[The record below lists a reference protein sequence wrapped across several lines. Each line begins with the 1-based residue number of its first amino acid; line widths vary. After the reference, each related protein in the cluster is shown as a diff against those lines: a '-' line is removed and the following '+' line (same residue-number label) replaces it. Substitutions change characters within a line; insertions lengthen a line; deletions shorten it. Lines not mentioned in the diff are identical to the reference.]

1 VDLEVGEITDN
12 HVELGLSDEQVLDL
26 YRKMLLTRIVDDRT
40 WALNRQGRAPF
51 VVSSSGHEAAQ
62 VGSAFALNPTL
73 DWALPYYRDI
83 GVALTWGFTPYDY
96 FMTVFSRAADVTSG
110 GRQMPGHWS
119 DPARNVF
126 SHSSAIATQYP
137 HAAGIAYAQMMDG
150 TDSVVAVYGGEG
162 STSEGDWHEM
172 MNFAGARSLPLIVV
186 IENNQYAISVPEA
199 EEVGG
204 IIADRA
210 LGYGFH
216 GALIDG
222 NDALAVYSATKAAA
236 DRARAGEGPSLI
248 EARTY
253 RYYAHTSDDDDKLY
267 RSREEVEQWR
277 RRDPLIL
284 MKQYLIEARLLPEA
298 VEEEMQQ
305 ELRARV
311 ADAVERAEAE
321 PFSEDATSKVYAKPI
336 VPSVAVTQPE
346 PEPVGE
352 EVNMIQAVN
361 MTLHEIMS
369 AHPEAVVFGEDVADP
384 KGGVFKATQG
394 LTDAFGPDRSANS
407 PLSEALI
414 IGAGIGMAAAGKM
427 ALVEIQ
433 FADYI
438 HPAFDQIV
446 SEAARVHYRT
456 DGHWNVNMVIR
467 TPYGGGINGG
477 LYHSQSVEA
486 FYTHVPGLKV
496 VAPSTPADVKGLLW
510 EAAEDPDPVLFLEPK
525 RLYRLGR
532 GPYPNDEYRVPLGR
546 AAIRRVGSEVTLIAY
561 GAMAFFTLE
570 AAALLEEEGVD
581 AEVIDLRSLKP
592 LDWPTIEASVRK
604 TNRALIIHEDNEFMG
619 FGAEIAAQ
627 IADKAFTHLDAP
639 VRRYATPD
647 VPTFPFAGVLEE
659 KIRPNV
665 EGIIKHAKD
674 LVAY

>member
-1 VDLEVGEITDN
+1 MDLEVGEIKDS
-12 HVELGLSDEQVLDL
+12 HLELGLSDEQVIDL

-62 VGSAFALNPTL
+62 VASAFALDPTI

-83 GVALTWGFTPYDY
+83 GVALAWGFTPYDY

-137 HAAGIAYAQMMDG
+137 HAAGIAYALQMDKTG
-150 TDSVVAVYGGEG
+150 GVVAVYGGEG

-172 MNFAGARSLPLIVV
+172 MNFAGVRRLPLVV
-186 IENNQYAISVPEA
+186 IIENNQYAISVPET

-210 LGYGFH
+210 LGYGFQ

-222 NDALAVYSATKAAA
+222 NDALAVYGATRSAAE
-236 DRARAGEGPSLI
+236 RARAGEGPTLI

-284 MKQYLIEARLLPEA
+284 LKQYLIEARLLPDA
-298 VEEEMQQ
+298 LEEEIQQ

-311 ADAVERAEAE
+311 ADAVEQAEAE
-321 PFSEDATSKVYAKPI
+321 PYSDDATSNVYANPI
-336 VPSVAVTQPE
+336 VPSVAATEPE
-346 PEPVGE
+346 PEPGGE
-352 EVNMIQAVN
+352 EVNMIQAIN
-361 MTLHEIMS
+361 MTLHEIMA

-384 KGGVFKATQG
+384 KGGVFKATQD
-394 LTDAFGPDRSANS
+394 LTDTFGAARSFNT
-407 PLSEALI
+407 PLSESLI
-414 IGAGIGMAAAGKM
+414 VGAGIGLSAAGKM
-427 ALVEIQ
+427 ALAEVQ

-446 SEAARVHYRT
+446 SEVARVHYRT
-456 DGHWNVNMVIR
+456 NGRWNVNMVIR

-496 VAPSTPADVKGLLW
+496 VVPSTPADVKGLLW

-525 RLYRLGR
+525 KLYRLGR
-532 GPYPNDEYRVPLGR
+532 GPYPNDRYRIPLGK
-546 AAIRRVGSEVTLIAY
+546 AAIRRPGRDVTLIAY

-570 AAALLEEEGVD
+570 AAALLEIDGVD

-604 TNRALIIHEDNEFMG
+604 TNRVLIIHEDNEFMG
-619 FGAEIAAQ
+619 FGAEVAAQ
-627 IADKAFTHLDAP
+627 IADRAFESLDAP
-639 VRRYATPD
+639 VKRYASPD
-647 VPTFPFAGVLEE
+647 VPTFPFATVLEE

-665 EGIIKHAKD
+665 EGIIKRAKD
-674 LVAY
+674 LVEY

>member
-1 VDLEVGEITDN
+1 VELEVGEIKDS
-12 HVELGLSDEQVLDL
+12 HLELGLSDDQVLDL

-62 VGSAFALNPTL
+62 VASAFALDPTV
-73 DWALPYYRDI
+73 DWCLPYYRDI
-83 GVALTWGFTPYDY
+83 GVALAWGFTPYDY
-96 FMTVFSRAADVTSG
+96 FMTVFSRADDVTSG

-137 HAAGIAYAQMMDG
+137 HAAGIAYGLKMDATG
-150 TDSVVAVYGGEG
+150 GVAVVYGGEG

-172 MNFAGARSLPLIVV
+172 MNFAGARRLPLIVV

-199 EEVGG
+199 EEIGG
-204 IIADRA
+204 AIADRA
-210 LGYGFH
+210 IGYGFH
-216 GALIDG
+216 GMLIDG
-222 NDALAVYSATKAAA
+222 NDALSVYSATKAAA
-236 DRARAGEGPSLI
+236 DRARAGDGPSLI

-284 MKQYLIEARLLPEA
+284 LKQYLIESRLLPEA

-321 PFSEDATSKVYAKPI
+321 PYSEDAIGKVYANPI
-336 VPSVAVTQPE
+336 TPTVAVTEPE
-346 PEPVGE
+346 PEPSGE

-361 MTLHEIMS
+361 MTLHEIMA

-394 LTDAFGPDRSANS
+394 LTDAFGANRCFNS
-407 PLSEALI
+407 PLAESLI
-414 IGAGIGMAAAGKM
+414 IGTGIGLAATGKM
-427 ALVEIQ
+427 ALAEIQ

-446 SEAARVHYRT
+446 SEVARVHYRT
-456 DGHWNVNMVIR
+456 DGRWNVNMVIR

-496 VAPSTPADVKGLLW
+496 VVPSTPADVKGLLR

-525 RLYRLGR
+525 KLYRLGR
-532 GPYPNDEYRVPLGR
+532 GPYPNDDYRVPLGR
-546 AAIRRVGSEVTLIAY
+546 AAIRRAGSDVTLIAY

-570 AAALLEEEGVD
+570 AAALLEEDGID

-604 TNRALIIHEDNEFMG
+604 TSRVLIIHEDNEFMG

-627 IADKAFTHLDAP
+627 LADTSFEYLDAP

-647 VPTFPFAGVLEE
+647 VPTFPFASVLED

-665 EGIIKHAKD
+665 EGIIERARS
-674 LVAY
+674 LVEY

>member
-1 VDLEVGEITDN
+1 MELVVGEIQDS
-12 HVELGLSDEQVLDL
+12 HVDLGMSDKQVLDL
-26 YRKMLLTRIVDDRT
+26 FRKMLLTRIVDDRT

-62 VGSAFALNPTL
+62 VASAFALDPTI
-73 DWALPYYRDI
+73 DWALPYYRDV
-83 GVALTWGFTPYDY
+83 GVALAWGFTPYDY
-96 FMTVFSRAADVTSG
+96 FLTVFSRGADVTSG

-137 HAAGIAYAQMMDG
+137 HAAGIAYAQKMDDTG
-150 TDSVVAVYGGEG
+150 GVVIVYGGEG

-172 MNFAGARSLPLIVV
+172 MNFAGVRQLPLIVF
-186 IENNQYAISVPEA
+186 IENNQYAISVPES

-210 LGYGFH
+210 VGYGFE
-216 GALIDG
+216 GVLIDG
-222 NDALAVYSATKAAA
+222 NDALAVYDATHSAAE
-236 DRARAGEGPSLI
+236 RARAGEGPTLI

-267 RSREEVEQWR
+267 RTREEVEQWR
-277 RRDPLIL
+277 RRDPLNL
-284 MKQYLIEARLLPEA
+284 LKQYLIEARLLPEA
-298 VEEEMQQ
+298 LEEEMQQ

-321 PFSEDATSKVYAKPI
+321 PFSEDATGKVYARPI
-336 VPSVAVTQPE
+336 VPSTAVSDVE
-346 PEPVGE
+346 PEPSGE
-352 EVNMIQAVN
+352 EVNMIQAIN
-361 MTLHEIMS
+361 MSLHEIMA
-369 AHPEAVVFGEDVADP
+369 AHPEAVVMGEDVADP

-394 LTDAFGPDRSANS
+394 LTDAFGADRCFNS
-407 PLSEALI
+407 PLAEALI
-414 IGAGIGMAAAGKM
+414 VGTGVGLAAAGKM
-427 ALVEIQ
+427 ALMEIQ

-446 SEAARVHYRT
+446 SEVARVHYRS
-456 DGHWNVNMVIR
+456 DGRWKVNMVIR

-496 VAPSTPADVKGLLW
+496 VVPSTPADVKGLLW

-525 RLYRLGR
+525 KLYRLGR
-532 GPYPNDEYRVPLGR
+532 GPYPNGEYRVPLGR
-546 AAIRRVGSEVTLIAY
+546 AAIRRSGNDITLIAY
-561 GAMAFFTLE
+561 GAMAYFTLE
-570 AAALLEEEGVD
+570 AAALLQEDGID

-592 LDWPTIEASVRK
+592 LDWPTIEASVQK
-604 TNRALIIHEDNEFMG
+604 TSRALIIHEDNEFMG
-619 FGAEIAAQ
+619 FGAEVAAQ
-627 IADKAFTHLDAP
+627 IADRAFEYLDAP
-639 VRRYATPD
+639 IRRYASPD
-647 VPTFPFAGVLEE
+647 VPTFPFAGVLED

-665 EGIIKHAKD
+665 DGIIARAKE
-674 LVAY
+674 LVEY